1 MEKKIRFEG
10 EISVSSLH
18 GPGDQRYCLIELDEI
33 LRGRLYHE
41 NGNLLYEGDFH
52 YGQPSGQ
59 GKIYWE
65 SGNLWYEGEL
75 EGGTLRGY
83 GTLYDQHCAVLT
95 EYPHSETSSLLAL
108 SFVFLERTGIK
119 RRQRR
124 QVRPLQHTL
133 AIFFRLFSQSPQ
145 QLVTETRRKILEG

>member
-10 EISVSSLH
+10 DVGVSSLH

-33 LRGRLYHE
+33 LQGRLYYE

-59 GKIYWE
+59 GKIFWE

-75 EGGTLRGY
+75 EDGTLQGY
-83 GTLYDQHCAVLT
+83 GTLYREDGSLEYKGEFGLGMKQGEGT
-95 EYPHSETSSLLAL
+95 EYYP
-108 SFVFLERTGIK
+108 K
-119 RRQRR
+119 
-124 QVRPLQHTL
+124 VR
-133 AIFFRLFSQSPQ
+133 
-145 QLVTETRRKILEG
+145 